1 MENALLQMLTARGG
15 PLSSACL
22 RWLVDGDGSALRPAV
37 RSDVRMPAPGVRPR
51 SEGACRRP
59 NTLQ

>member
-1 MENALLQMLTARGG
+1 VENALLQMLTARGG

-37 RSDVRMPAPGVRPR
+37 RVDVRMPAPGDP
-51 SEGACRRP
+51 SP
-59 NTLQ
+59 F